1 MPKWGD
7 GGGVRV
13 VPIFPELY
21 PLLQTAFETAEPG
34 EVNVITRYRD
44 TNQNLRTQLRRI
56 IKRAGLVPW
65 PKLFQNL
72 RSTRETE
79 LCERFPMHVVT
90 AWLGN
95 SPEIARKHYLQT
107 TEQHYAKAVEGAPEK
122 AVQNPVQQ
130 AAETGRNEPQEQG
143 DESEELAI
151 CGANQTGAGRCENTG
166 PLATDPTG
174 IRTPVAGLKSP
185 CPRPLD
191 DGAAFRGSQ
200 PELSRLLGHGIP
212 ANHASE

>member
-79 LCERFPMHVVT
+79 LVERFPMHVVT

-122 AVQNPVQQ
+122 AEQNPVQQ

-151 CGANQTGAGRCENTG
+151 CGANQTGAARCESTE
-166 PLATDPTG
+166 PQRL
-174 IRTPVAGLKSP
+174 TPRGFE
-185 CPRPLD
+185 PR
-191 DGAAFRGSQ
+191 
-200 PELSRLLGHGIP
+200 SR
-212 ANHASE
+212 A